1 MPPQSRRDSKN
12 SLLAALPEAEYRRLL
27 PHLKDVSLRKGQVL
41 HGYDAPA
48 QSVYFLDEGVASLSV
63 RNEEGKGL
71 GLSIVGNESVI
82 GERAIF
88 KAGVFIIK
96 CAMLTK
102 GSGQAMPPKAFQE
115 EFERGGRLHDLVLNR
130 MEARI
135 TETAQTALC
144 NQTHTIEQRLSRWL
158 LTLADRLHSEE
169 FHFTQEDIAD
179 LLGVTRSATSLA
191 ATDLR
196 EAKLIEYARGSITL
210 IDRDGLVDKSCKCY
224 GTIGQAIKEF
234 TNSKP

>member
-1 MPPQSRRDSKN
+1 MSKQSPRNSKN
-12 SLLAALPEAEYRRLL
+12 SLLAALPKAEYQRLL
-27 PHLKDVSLRKGQVL
+27 PHLKELSLRKGQVL
-41 HGYDAPA
+41 HEYDAPA
-48 QSVYFLDEGVASLSV
+48 QSVYFLNEGVASLSE
-63 RNEEGKGL
+63 RNEEGKDL

-102 GSGQAMPPKAFQE
+102 GSGLAMPPKVFQG
-115 EFERGGRLHDLVLNR
+115 EFERGGKLHDLVLNR

-144 NQTHTIEQRLSRWL
+144 NQTHTVEQRLSRWL

-169 FHFTQEDIAD
+169 FHFTQEVIAD
-179 LLGVTRSATSLA
+179 LLGVTRSVTSLA
-191 ATDLR
+191 ATELR
-196 EAKLIEYARGSITL
+196 EAELIKYARGCITI
-210 IDRDGLVDKSCKCY
+210 IDRDGLAAKTCACY
-224 GTIGQAIKEF
+224 GTIEKAIKEF